1 MVKTPMRAW
10 GNKMAN
16 ELNPN
21 ARTDSA
27 MSQIDAGGLSTV
39 MALLASSEPHKN
51 AFQLCDAA

>member
-1 MVKTPMRAW
+1 MRAC